1 MRIRSHGC
9 EGHRRPLRTRGGPG
23 VCCQRRAA
31 SRAGGRGRHPAGLGR
46 LLSCQGRTRVLAPNP
61 PNHATNKTQRRA
73 EPPRPG
79 RVSGFLHPPRKCA
92 AGGALRRSS
101 EPRARSR
108 PPAAAS
114 RSEHREAG
122 AAGVRQLPT
131 PRNPGGRGP
140 GRASP
145 VTDTGAH
152 LGPSALSLLSRRT
165 AARLPRRASVSP
177 RSGGRVLARL
187 LSGVG
192 GRFLVQAGA
201 PHRGFTWQ
209 KGRGSSG
216 GVPHRRTQIS
226 SRGSALKTEW
236 SQTRHCGLAVRAST
250 RSRWVREGPAPVGLR
265 RA

>member
-9 EGHRRPLRTRGGPG
+9 EGHRRLLRTRGGPG

-31 SRAGGRGRHPAGLGR
+31 SRAGGRGRHPAGLGQ
-46 LLSCQGRTRVLAPNP
+46 LLTCQGRTRVLAPNP
-61 PNHATNKTQRRA
+61 PNHATNKTQRRCGAAAARPRQWISPSSPQMRRTRGAPPVLRA
-73 EPPRPG
+73 EGAVPSVRGPRP
-79 RVSGFLHPPRKCA
+79 
-92 AGGALRRSS
+92 
-101 EPRARSR
+101 R

-122 AAGVRQLPT
+122 AAGFRQLPT

-177 RSGGRVLARL
+177 RSGGRKPR
-187 LSGVG
+187 SG
-192 GRFLVQAGA
+192 AGA
-201 PHRGFTWQ
+201 SAVGSWGALPRSGRRSSPRLQVAEGARALWGGPSQ
-209 KGRGSSG
+209 KDTDL
-216 GVPHRRTQIS
+216 VP
-226 SRGSALKTEW
+226 
-236 SQTRHCGLAVRAST
+236 
-250 RSRWVREGPAPVGLR
+250 GLR
-265 RA
+265 PEDRVVPDPPLRVSG